1 MNLTLTL
8 ALSAAIPLA
17 LLGAA
22 LAFGGPAQPAPM
34 ASITSPFRGLDM
46 SDLPAPSTYRARDG
60 QALVYRRY
68 DPVAAGDAGSKAAPR
83 GSVTLVHGSSASSE
97 SLHPMAR
104 ALAAAGWQV
113 WALDMRGHGGSGTR
127 GQIGHI
133 GQLDEDL
140 ADFVAAVQ
148 PAAPATLAGFS
159 SGGGFVL
166 RIAGSPLQ
174 TLFQSYLLLSPFL
187 GQDASTHRP
196 DSGGWVK
203 VGVPR
208 LVAVSLLDRLG
219 VRAFHHLPVTRFAL
233 DEAARSRLTETYSY
247 ALSSNFRPLP
257 DHRATMRAVQRPCA
271 LLAGTADEA
280 FHAER
285 FADEVAQAGQRWPV
299 RLLPGLGHI
308 ALTLDAGALQAIAE
322 TVSALQRPGA
332 G

>member
-1 MNLTLTL
+1 MNLALTL
-8 ALSAAIPLA
+8 ALGAGIPLA
-17 LLGAA
+17 LLALA
-22 LAFGGPAQPAPM
+22 LAFGGPAQPAPLD
-34 ASITSPFRGLDM
+34 SINAPFRSLDM
-46 SDLPAPSTYRARDG
+46 RALPPLSSFQARDG
-60 QALVYRRY
+60 RALTYRVYT
-68 DPVAAGDAGSKAAPR
+68 ATGAPR

-97 SLHPMAR
+97 SLHPMAQ
-104 ALAAAGWQV
+104 ALVAAGWQV

-127 GQIGHI
+127 GQIDHV

-148 PAAPATLAGFS
+148 PPKPATLAGFS

-166 RIAGSPLQ
+166 RIAGGAQ
-174 TLFQSYLLLSPFL
+174 QALFDSYLMLSPFL

-208 LVAVSLLDRLG
+208 LVALMVLDRLG
-219 VRAFHHLPVTRFAL
+219 IRALHHLPVTRFAL
-233 DEAARSRLTETYSY
+233 DKASRARLTAFYGY
-247 ALSSNFRPLP
+247 ALATDFRPP
-257 DHRATMRAVQRPCA
+257 DDHQATMRAAKQPCMI
-271 LLAGTADEA
+271 LAGDADEA
-280 FHAER
+280 FRSDR

-308 ALTLDAGALQAIAE
+308 ALTLDPQGLQAITEA
-322 TVSALQRPGA
+322 VAALQQPG

>member
-1 MNLTLTL
+1 MNLWSTL
-8 ALSAAIPLA
+8 ALSAAIPLV
-17 LLGAA
+17 LLGLA
-22 LAFGGPAQPAPM
+22 LTFGGPARPAAM
-34 ASITSPFRGLDM
+34 DSIAAPFRGLDM
-46 SDLPAPSTYRARDG
+46 SGLPPPGTVRARDG
-60 QALVYRRY
+60 QTLVYRRY
-68 DPVAAGDAGSKAAPR
+68 EPGTAVR

-97 SLHPMAR
+97 SLHPMAQ

-127 GQIGHI
+127 GQIGHVD
-133 GQLDEDL
+133 QLDEDL

-166 RIAGSPLQ
+166 RIAGGPQ
-174 TLFQSYLLLSPFL
+174 QALFQSYLLLSPFL

-208 LVAVSLLDRLG
+208 LVALSLLDRLG

-233 DEAARSRLTETYSY
+233 DEAARARLTEAYDY
-247 ALSSNFRPLP
+247 ALSTNFRPP
-257 DHRATMRAVQRPCA
+257 ADHQATMRAAQRPVA
-271 LLAGTADEA
+271 LLVGANDEA
-280 FHAER
+280 FRPER
-285 FADEVAQAGQRWPV
+285 YADEVAQAGQRWPV
-299 RLLPGLGHI
+299 RVLPGLGHI
-308 ALTLDAGALQAIAE
+308 ALTLDATAHAATIEALAALQA
-322 TVSALQRPGA
+322 G